1 MRESYFWHEND
12 GSYIPSAAT
21 GGPWDP
27 GVQHGG
33 PPSALL
39 VHAAEQAAVEAGRD
53 DVTALR
59 YAGEFLGPVPV
70 TSLRVITGVVR
81 SARSGLLVD
90 AELAADGR
98 TCLHARVWLLRRADT
113 AEVAATER
121 VTAVPEAAGDLGAD
135 FPYGHSIEWRAVRG
149 SLREPGPGTTWA
161 RSRLDLLPGRPL
173 SGLQRAVL
181 IGDSASG
188 ISTELRWDRWTFM
201 NVDLDVHLA
210 RPVVGDWLL
219 MDAATQLGPAGSAL
233 ASSTLFDARGTVGST
248 AQTLLLAPR

>member
-1 MRESYFWHEND
+1 
-12 GSYIPSAAT
+12 
-21 GGPWDP
+21 
-27 GVQHGG
+27 
-33 PPSALL
+33 
-39 VHAAEQAAVEAGRD
+39 
-53 DVTALR
+53 
-59 YAGEFLGPVPV
+59 
-70 TSLRVITGVVR
+70 VITMVVR

-188 ISTELRWDRWTFM
+188 ISTELRWDR
-201 NVDLDVHLA
+201 
-210 RPVVGDWLL
+210 
-219 MDAATQLGPAGSAL
+219 
-233 ASSTLFDARGTVGST
+233 
-248 AQTLLLAPR
+248 